1 MAGAAKEFCIMGLF
15 DWLLPHAHPAHDS
28 DPDLEAGIERL
39 IQAVDPRLKAISS
52 AGTRLA
58 PGVAATLAFC
68 RQVVAGLPG
77 PFDASPEHWRNAPQ
91 LRAMFTHA
99 EDLQRLFSRTRA
111 VQDFVAAHPEAE
123 SFHAILGAV
132 LEEKKALGPVLDGDA
147 IQHDVVI
154 TTLNFLRHQIHLPC
168 GSAAELDTAL
178 VWSLFDQIG
187 LEILA
192 RLSAMKESQETIQEE
207 IALLRAQL
215 AHVENRGLG
224 QAFHGEE
231 NGTAPS
237 PTGSPDSLHDRL
249 AARLEAREAA
259 LAQARRRLL
268 TLDDTLAWIVALLAH
283 PETLVDVDGLDY
295 RINAL
300 NQVVGPEIAGETVH
314 FTHFGFTA
322 PHPRQGVIVRVVF
335 PCAALLSPAELALER
350 ERLCC

>member
-1 MAGAAKEFCIMGLF
+1 MSLL
-15 DWLLPHAHPAHDS
+15 DWLLPRAQPAH

-39 IQAVDPRLKAISS
+39 IQAVDPRLKALSS
-52 AGTRLA
+52 ANTRLA

-68 RQVVAGLPG
+68 RQVVAELPG

-123 SFHAILGAV
+123 SVHAILGAV

-147 IQHDVVI
+147 IQRDVVI

-168 GSAAELDTAL
+168 DSATALDTAL

-192 RLSAMKESQETIQEE
+192 RLSAMKESQEAIQEE

-215 AHVENRGLG
+215 AHVETRGLG

-237 PTGSPDSLHDRL
+237 DSPDSLRERL

-259 LAQARRRLL
+259 LTQARRRLL
-268 TLDDTLAWIVALLAH
+268 TLDDTLAWIAALLDH

-300 NQVVGPEIAGETVH
+300 NQVVGAEVAGENVH

-335 PCAALLSPAELALER
+335 PTAALLSPAELALER